1 MVFCAFGG
9 NARGEGDKYSSEAD
23 IRDTEATKPSKQQQ
37 EAATHARENNTR
49 ASGRLH
55 SEARTEIARAFNET
69 RRESMQV
76 QARFR
81 ADEIGRLHDWGGKK
95 TGDWE
100 V

>member
-55 SEARTEIARAFNET
+55 SEARTGIARAFNET

-76 QARFR
+76 Q
-81 ADEIGRLHDWGGKK
+81 
-95 TGDWE
+95 TGAIQSRRNWE
-100 V
+100 VARLGRKEDG